1 MSRLCLVLVLAV
13 SVSGCSLITVTPLK
27 VSDRSQYSSSSYGNT
42 QKRQKTARKPTCT
55 QSNWAAGVDMVAA
68 VGGGALAFHSDMETE
83 ASVSLALTSVAA
95 FASMI
100 YGFSKTSECRSQVN
114 LQGFSSSGGGDWA
127 YAPAIASL
135 VGLAVLLSKAR
146 SGGGGSSD
154 PDLCSPGELRTAMC
168 NDGVYSCSKRRS
180 GTCSWHRGVR
190 YWIRKPY
197 Y

>member
-1 MSRLCLVLVLAV
+1 VSRLCWVLVWAV
-13 SVSGCSLITVTPLK
+13 FLSGCSLITVTPMK
-27 VSDRSQYSSSSYGNT
+27 VSDRSQYSHSSYGNN
-42 QKRQKTARKPTCT
+42 QDRQKTARKPRCT
-55 QSNWAAGVDMVAA
+55 QSNWASGVDMVAA
-68 VGGGALAFHSDMETE
+68 VGGGALALHSDIETE
-83 ASVSLALTSVAA
+83 ASVSLALTAVTA

-100 YGFSKTSECRSQVN
+100 YGFNKTSECRSEVTQ
-114 LQGFSSSGGGDWA
+114 QGFLSSGGGDWI

-135 VGLAVLLSKAR
+135 VGLVVLASKAR

-190 YWIRKPY
+190 YRIR
-197 Y
+197 